1 MARTSRKQIH
11 QQTDL
16 AQAPKTY
23 LGGAYRRL
31 SVEDDRHRDRHSL
44 ENQENIILDFLKTH
58 PDIRLVEVYTD
69 TERPEP
75 SLTGRIFKG

>member
-44 ENQENIILDFLKTH
+44 ENQENIILDFLKKSMK
-58 PDIRLVEVYTD
+58 IEQKAL
-69 TERPEP
+69 EP
-75 SLTGRIFKG
+75 LSSRAFRII

>member
-44 ENQENIILDFLKTH
+44 ENQEKVADSYVTNRYGSWTAAQQFWQTH
-58 PDIRLVEVYTD
+58 GWY
-69 TERPEP
+69 
-75 SLTGRIFKG
+75 

>member
-31 SVEDDRHRDRHSL
+31 SVDDDRHRDRHSL
-44 ENQENIILDFLKTH
+44 ENQENIILDFLKKSMK
-58 PDIRLVEVYTD
+58 IEQKAL
-69 TERPEP
+69 EP
-75 SLTGRIFKG
+75 LSSRAFRII

>member
-31 SVEDDRHRDRHSL
+31 SVEDDRHRDHHSL
-44 ENQENIILDFLKTH
+44 ENQENIILDFL
-58 PDIRLVEVYTD
+58 
-69 TERPEP
+69 
-75 SLTGRIFKG
+75 

>member
-44 ENQENIILDFLKTH
+44 ENQENIILDFLKHILISVLWRST
-58 PDIRLVEVYTD
+58 PI

>member
-44 ENQENIILDFLKTH
+44 ENQENNNLDNIKTQ
-58 PDIRLVEVYTD
+58 PDIRLEELYTD
-69 TERPEP
+69 N
-75 SLTGRIFKG
+75 